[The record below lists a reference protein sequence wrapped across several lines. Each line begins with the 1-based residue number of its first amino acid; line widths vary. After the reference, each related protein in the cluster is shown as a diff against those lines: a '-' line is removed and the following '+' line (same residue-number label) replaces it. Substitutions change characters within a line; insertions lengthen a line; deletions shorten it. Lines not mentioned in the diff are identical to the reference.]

1 MTSGMCMTVHKGI
14 LLRFIKL
21 QKILGPF
28 LGLPCSTISEG
39 TIHTKVYMSGAPE
52 LCRAEPTRL
61 FKVTLPLSSDPSPEG
76 IGYCMSSLAIG
87 GIGTETIM
95 TKKENGNNSHL
106 VMSDSLRPQGL

>member
-1 MTSGMCMTVHKGI
+1 MCITVHRGR
-14 LLRFIKL
+14 LLRFLKL

-28 LGLPCSTISEG
+28 LGLPCSTTSEG

-52 LCRAEPTRL
+52 LGSAEPARL
-61 FKVTLPLSSDPSPEG
+61 LKVTLPLSSDPSPEG
-76 IGYCMSSLAIG
+76 IGYCMSSLAIA